1 MNELP
6 QEFASFQFAL
16 FLSWRYP
23 ARRSFHDG
31 ADGGARARAARLARP
46 TGGTRGDA
54 RDGTGHRVAP
64 SSFGR
69 HSRARRP
76 GFYRAPTFRRSSRAS
91 LRTGTRRAVLLR
103 RDRRRGRRRRIEH
116 KRESRRLEILPGRQ
130 GSGGGDRGRRDARRR
145 RRDSNGRPSESW
157 RWTPRHPAGG
167 HRPLPTAS
175 RRPPRSP
182 PSATS
187 GRPGGTRTARGGAG
201 TCRRLSIPNRP
212 RRSSSPSRP

>member
-6 QEFASFQFAL
+6 REFASFQFAL

-116 KRESRRLEILPGRQ
+116 KRESRRLEILPRRQ

-145 RRDSNGRPSESW
+145 RRDPMGVRANPGAGR
-157 RWTPRHPAGG
+157 RV
-167 HRPLPTAS
+167 
-175 RRPPRSP
+175 
-182 PSATS
+182 
-187 GRPGGTRTARGGAG
+187 TRLVDTARSL
-201 TCRRLSIPNRP
+201 RRRADPRALLQARHRAAREVRGRRVVARERAPVSPSNAAP